1 MMHMMQTSC
10 SVLPQRCHSSHQLCY
25 CNIPPEEESL
35 ADTPPAVPMTAD
47 SLREHMDGK
56 LMPAFKGC
64 CQTQTI
70 SHAAR
75 QHCLSMRKYLQDPY
89 VHTHIYISSA
99 VPTVMRGRQSWGC
112 TIQASL
118 GWCCE
123 AQCELIHMTAALI
136 PLICSDW
143 VASLLGYIII

>member
-1 MMHMMQTSC
+1 MMHTMQTSC
-10 SVLPQRCHSSHQLCY
+10 SVLPQICHSPRQLCY
-25 CNIPPEEESL
+25 CNIPPGEESL
-35 ADTPPAVPMTAD
+35 ADTLPVIPMTAD
-47 SLREHMDGK
+47 SLGEHMDGK

-64 CQTQTI
+64 CQTQIIT
-70 SHAAR
+70 HAAR
-75 QHCLSMRKYLQDPY
+75 QHCLSMCKYLQNPY
-89 VHTHIYISSA
+89 VHTHTFTYLLLY
-99 VPTVMRGRQSWGC
+99 PQWWEGDSWVC

-143 VASLLGYIII
+143 VASLLYYIII